1 MAAHFPPW
9 ANAAARATLVACA
22 AVGGGVPL
30 ALMAWVRTPNV
41 TRRYAPVSQPVPFD
55 HRLHVTGFGIDCR
68 YCHSAVE
75 RSPTAGIPAASAC
88 VPCHSQLWMSSPP
101 LAPVRQSLASGRP
114 IEWNRVHTLPDFV
127 YFDHSAH
134 VTKGVGCETCHG
146 RVDQMARVYQAA
158 PLTMQWCVS
167 CHRDPR
173 PHLRPDSAI
182 TTMGWRA
189 PEGQPALGRRLGA
202 AYHVRALTN
211 CSTCHR

>member
-41 TRRYAPVSQPVPFD
+41 SRRYAPVSQPVPFD

-75 RSPTAGIPAASAC
+75 RAPTAGIPAASMC
-88 VPCHSQLWMSSPP
+88 VPCHSHLWLSSPQ
-101 LAPVRQSLASGRP
+101 LAPVRQSLATGRP
-114 IEWNRVHTLPDFV
+114 MEWNRVHTLPDFV

-134 VTKGVGCETCHG
+134 VTKCVGCETCHG
-146 RVDQMARVYQAA
+146 RVDQMARFYQIA

-167 CHRDPR
+167 CHRDPA

-189 PEGQPALGRRLGA
+189 PEGQPALGRRLIA
-202 AYHVRALTN
+202 ANNVRSLTN
-211 CSTCHR
+211 CTTCHR

>member
-1 MAAHFPPW
+1 MAALFPPW

-22 AVGGGVPL
+22 VVGTGVPL
-30 ALMAWVRTPNV
+30 GLMAWVRTPNA
-41 TRRYAPVSQPVPFD
+41 TRQYAPVSQPVPFD

-75 RSPTAGIPAASAC
+75 RSATAGIPATSMC
-88 VPCHSQLWMSSPP
+88 VPCHTESWMRSPQ
-101 LAPVRQSLASGRP
+101 LAPVRQSMATGQP
-114 IEWNRVHTLPDFV
+114 IPWNRVHALPDFV

-146 RVDQMARVYQAA
+146 RVDRMAQVYQAA

-167 CHRDPR
+167 CHRDPA

-182 TTMGWRA
+182 TAMGWRGGEA
-189 PEGQPALGRRLGA
+189 EPALGRRLA
-202 AYHVRALTN
+202 ATYRVRSLTN
-211 CSTCHR
+211 CTTCHR

>member
-41 TRRYAPVSQPVPFD
+41 SRRYAPVSQPVPFD

-68 YCHSAVE
+68 YCHSAVA
-75 RSPTAGIPAASAC
+75 RSPTAGIPAASMC
-88 VPCHSQLWMSSPP
+88 VPCHTPLWLSSPQ
-101 LAPVRQSLASGRP
+101 LAPVRQSLATGRP
-114 IEWNRVHTLPDFV
+114 MEWNRVHTLPDFV

-146 RVDQMARVYQAA
+146 RVDQMARVYQIA

-167 CHRDPR
+167 CHRDPA

-189 PEGQPALGRRLGA
+189 PEGQPALGRRLIA
-202 AYHVRALTN
+202 ANNVRSLTN
-211 CSTCHR
+211 CTTCHR